1 MKNKNYIYQ
10 LIIFTFLSF
19 LFSEMKIGY
28 VHVDKV
34 FSQLDDLQQ
43 IQAELEK
50 EQRQMEVEYQ
60 NLQFELDSIIRNYEQ
75 QKMLMSED
83 RRKKTENDIN
93 TKGAELERFL
103 QSKSG
108 PQGEL
113 YQLQERLLGPVYMKI
128 QNAVDLIG
136 REEGYD
142 YIINSSTGLLIY
154 ALPQHDITDKVIDT
168 LDKIHE
174 TEND

>member
-1 MKNKNYIYQ
+1 
-10 LIIFTFLSF
+10 
-19 LFSEMKIGY
+19 
-28 VHVDKV
+28 
-34 FSQLDDLQQ
+34 
-43 IQAELEK
+43 
-50 EQRQMEVEYQ
+50 
-60 NLQFELDSIIRNYEQ
+60 
-75 QKMLMSED
+75 MSED

-93 TKGAELERFL
+93 TKGRELELFL

-113 YQLQERLLGPVYMKI
+113 YQLQEQLLGPVYIKI

-142 YIINSSTGLLIY
+142 FVLNTSTGLLLY
-154 ALPQHDITDKVIDT
+154 ALPQHDITNKVIDR
-168 LDKIHE
+168 LGRMSE